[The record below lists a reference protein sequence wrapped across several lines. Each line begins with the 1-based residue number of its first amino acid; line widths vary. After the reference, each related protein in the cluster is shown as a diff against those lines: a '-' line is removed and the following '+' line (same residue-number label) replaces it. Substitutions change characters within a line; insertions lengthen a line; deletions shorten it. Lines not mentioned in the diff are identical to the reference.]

1 MPAVFWYPLAK
12 ASTLGLIGR
21 YEEGKTF
28 AKKLLGLKPDFPK
41 KGRVLIG
48 QYIKFEKIVESVI
61 DGIDKAGLNIG

>member
-28 AKKLLGLKPDFPK
+28 VKKLRELKPDFPK

-61 DGIDKAGLNIG
+61 DGLDKAGLNIG